1 MIVFKGD
8 KIMISNLA
16 GIVETITNFFT
27 NLANNGYLTPAY
39 IFYVGIGLELVM
51 VIFFLIK
58 SSFSYELRLD
68 RTLDKLNRWL
78 YYNQYIDEKNLI
90 DFNRRI
96 KKAPKL
102 LKYHWQQFMLYREH
116 EPSYYMSNY
125 NCIDKP
131 LHTSSFTS
139 NIKNLMSICW
149 ALCIL
154 TFLFNL
160 ITYSSVTSTAV
171 VLANSLLTPV
181 AIIVLNTF
189 FSMLLRSWQN
199 SNLAG
204 LYQNFHLFNR
214 YVDKACSTLPDYIDF
229 EILFTKDEIRRGI
242 PVLNEFLEKR
252 ARQEQKE
259 LEDAK
264 LNAVEHEEYDFDE
277 LGLDG
282 SQILDR
288 AMKETE
294 IYLNQRQ
301 RVMAEI
307 QQLESEIESLK
318 RNFENNQK
326 EYQRK
331 MQASKENVDRL
342 RKQQEEST
350 NRIES
355 NYIRKQQSDEIKKQE
370 QLEKDYEGVSLR
382 FNQESSSLTAEI
394 ETRKAELEE
403 SRLHVEDAMKA
414 EYKTF
419 STKIFNAIND
429 DLEEKSRE
437 EKQKITDE
445 KNEYQMAVQTFQIE
459 LEQKQAEIDNLHKLL
474 EEKNITDVQ
483 PNDFY
488 DQNLRDAERDLK
500 YGDVISDAI
509 EQTEDVEPITEIAE
523 DIQTQDEQSPAEV
536 EDIQTEPEQVQLDE
550 PVYDEYGG
558 YYDEEGYY
566 RYKNG
571 TYYDPEGNYFDE
583 FGGHFDKDGNY
594 YPPETAEQSP
604 AQTETEQVSD
614 TQPEDDSA
622 INLFDKFAEQDQNS
636 QAQPENQPTEQII
649 TENDEVQP
657 EPVEEVQVVEQ
668 NTETEQPVQVELVEE
683 VQPEPVEETQPA
695 EQIQAEMVEAPANE
709 SEIEQKADD
718 QSVAEESSPA
728 QEKPKAKRGRPK
740 KVVTTENAETKP
752 KGKRGRP
759 KKVATEEDVEQKPKA
774 KRGRPKKVATEEST
788 NTETKPKGKRGRP
801 KKVADETSATES
813 KPRAKRGRPAKK
825 TTKKS
830 ATSSTKPAA
839 KRGRPKKST
848 TTPAAK
854 KSTGKRGRP
863 KKEVVTKTELFDELE
878 KLNQQ
883 IQEEN
888 EKLKT
893 QQEEL
898 NQKIDETLS
907 KIDEQE
913 SNNTDNNNNAG

>member
-1 MIVFKGD
+1 MVSK
-8 KIMISNLA
+8 LA
-16 GIVETITNFFT
+16 GIVDSITTFFT
-27 NLANNGYLTPAY
+27 DLANKGYLTPNY
-39 IFYVGIGLELVM
+39 IFYIGLGIELVM

-90 DFNRRI
+90 DFNRRM

-116 EPSYYMSNY
+116 DPSYYMSNY

-149 ALCIL
+149 TLCIL
-154 TFLFNL
+154 TFLFNI
-160 ITYSSVTSTAV
+160 ITFATTNTSLTTMT
-171 VLANSLLTPV
+171 LASSLLTPV
-181 AIIVLNTF
+181 AIVVLNTF
-189 FSMLLRSWQN
+189 FAILLRSWQN

-204 LYQNFHLFNR
+204 LYQNFHLFGR
-214 YVDKACSTLPDYIDF
+214 YIDKACSTLPEYIDF

-259 LEDAK
+259 LEEAK
-264 LNAVEHEEYDFDE
+264 LNAVEHEEYNFDD

-301 RVMAEI
+301 RSMAEI

-382 FNQESSSLTAEI
+382 FNQESSSLNAEI

-419 STKIFNAIND
+419 SGKIYNAINQ
-429 DLEEKSRE
+429 DLEEKTRD

-445 KNEYQMAVQTFQIE
+445 KNNYMQAAQTYQTE
-459 LEQKQAEIDNLHKLL
+459 LEQKQQEIDRLHKLL
-474 EEKNITDVQ
+474 EEKGVSDVEHG
-483 PNDFY
+483 DFY
-488 DQNLRDAERDLK
+488 DEKLRQVEHNLK
-500 YGDVISDAI
+500 YGETVTNATQESSTAPQVEE
-509 EQTEDVEPITEIAE
+509 EQIQQPVEEPAQETVEAE
-523 DIQTQDEQSPAEV
+523 NQPTVQEEQ
-536 EDIQTEPEQVQLDE
+536 QEPTAQSEE

-558 YYDEEGYY
+558 YYDSEGYY

-583 FGGHFDKDGNY
+583 YGGHFDKDGNY
-594 YPPETAEQSP
+594 FPPEN
-604 AQTETEQVSD
+604 AQTET
-614 TQPEDDSA
+614 A
-622 INLFDKFAEQDQNS
+622 
-636 QAQPENQPTEQII
+636 
-649 TENDEVQP
+649 
-657 EPVEEVQVVEQ
+657 
-668 NTETEQPVQVELVEE
+668 
-683 VQPEPVEETQPA
+683 
-695 EQIQAEMVEAPANE
+695 
-709 SEIEQKADD
+709 
-718 QSVAEESSPA
+718 
-728 QEKPKAKRGRPK
+728 
-740 KVVTTENAETKP
+740 
-752 KGKRGRP
+752 
-759 KKVATEEDVEQKPKA
+759 QKPTA
-774 KRGRPKKVATEEST
+774 RSV
-788 NTETKPKGKRGRP
+788 
-801 KKVADETSATES
+801 
-813 KPRAKRGRPAKK
+813 
-825 TTKKS
+825 
-830 ATSSTKPAA
+830 
-839 KRGRPKKST
+839 
-848 TTPAAK
+848 
-854 KSTGKRGRP
+854 
-863 KKEVVTKTELFDELE
+863 
-878 KLNQQ
+878 
-883 IQEEN
+883 
-888 EKLKT
+888 
-893 QQEEL
+893 
-898 NQKIDETLS
+898 
-907 KIDEQE
+907 
-913 SNNTDNNNNAG
+913 